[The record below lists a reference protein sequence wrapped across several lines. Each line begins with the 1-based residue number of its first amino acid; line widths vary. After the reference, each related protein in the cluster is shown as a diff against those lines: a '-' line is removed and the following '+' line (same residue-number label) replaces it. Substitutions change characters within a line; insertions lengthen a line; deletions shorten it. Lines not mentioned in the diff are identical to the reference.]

1 MSGASPRRW
10 LRHQADPR
18 SPLQVGSSCRTLDSA
33 KALVEGVKGATPIAL
48 DVSDDKALD
57 AETAKVDLVIS
68 LIPYTHH
75 ATVIK
80 SAIREKK
87 HVVTTSYVSPAMM
100 ELDQQCK
107 DAGITVMNE
116 IDAVKTIEEV
126 HKQGGKLLSFES
138 FCGAAP
144 EASNNPLG
152 YKFSWSPRG
161 VLLALRNTGKWWED
175 GKVRE
180 IDGRELMTI
189 ASLLLLTPTAT
200 LLLTRSATTS
210 LRGSMRYVG
219 FPELVK
225 TLVDMGFLD
234 ESESDTWKTSIS
246 WREAT
251 KTLLGASASD
261 DETLASA
268 IDGKATFKNAEQRK
282 TILAGLRWIGVLS
295 DEKTTPRNNPLDT
308 LCASLEQKMQYEE
321 GERDMVLLQHKFGIE
336 LADGTKQVRTS
347 TLCEYGSTEPGGYMA
362 MQVLEGTLAEKGIL
376 APMSSKINDPLIKE
390 LHEVR
395 RQGCYPLSCQCRADI
410 IFPGLWYLDEG
421 RDRSLD
427 GRERSTRKCVSLKS
441 HSWNIKNR
449 QKVSTPSRRSDP
461 FMACEDSFPGVTLLE

>member
-1 MSGASPRRW
+1 MSALSSKKVLLLGAGFVTKPTLDLLSKW
-10 LRHQADPR
+10 GVAIT
-18 SPLQVGSSCRTLDSA
+18 VACRTLDSA

-116 IDAVKTIEEV
+116 IGMDPGIDHLYAVKTIEEV

-138 FCGAAP
+138 FCGGLPAP

-189 ASLLLLTPTAT
+189 AKPYVVYPGFATVAYPNRDSTPYKERYHIPEAQTII
-200 LLLTRSATTS
+200 
-210 LRGSMRYVG
+210 RGSMRYVG

-261 DETLASA
+261 DETLARA
-268 IDGKATFKNAEQRK
+268 IDGKATFKDAEQRK

-362 MQVLEGTLAEKGIL
+362 MAKLVGVPCAVAVKQVLEGTLSEKGIL

-390 LHEVR
+390 LHEDYGIWMKEEIV
-395 RQGCYPLSCQCRADI
+395 A
-410 IFPGLWYLDEG
+410 
-421 RDRSLD
+421 
-427 GRERSTRKCVSLKS
+427 
-441 HSWNIKNR
+441 
-449 QKVSTPSRRSDP
+449 
-461 FMACEDSFPGVTLLE
+461 